1 MPEEISHVK
10 EKLFEN
16 IFNYAKGGI
25 AIVSPKG
32 KWLKVNASIVDL
44 LGYSKNEI
52 YSMTFQDITHR
63 DDLESDMEYFNQI
76 LSGEIDS
83 YQIQKRFFHKNG
95 AIVWG
100 HINVSVFKD
109 EVGEPRYFISQITDI
124 TAQKEAALHHNL
136 LMDIIQDKNK
146 TLNDFAHIATHDIRT
161 HVGNLDSITG
171 FIEEDCKPIVAH
183 ESFLMWKESV
193 KNLQETLSHLDDIR
207 TVQSSQKKDLKAL
220 PLHDYINHAIYNVA
234 GIARKQDV
242 VISNNVDTSLKVRA
256 IAAYLDSIILNFLS
270 NAIKYKSQDR
280 LPKIEIS
287 SRYEDSYAIID
298 IKDNGI
304 GIDLDKHGHQ
314 LFTLNAT
321 FSDHE
326 DSRGI
331 GLFITKNHIE
341 SIGGKIEVESELGKG
356 TCFSVYL
363 KNAE

>member
-1 MPEEISHVK
+1 
-10 EKLFEN
+10 
-16 IFNYAKGGI
+16 
-25 AIVSPKG
+25 
-32 KWLKVNASIVDL
+32 
-44 LGYSKNEI
+44 
-52 YSMTFQDITHR
+52 
-63 DDLESDMEYFNQI
+63 
-76 LSGEIDS
+76 
-83 YQIQKRFFHKNG
+83 
-95 AIVWG
+95 
-100 HINVSVFKD
+100 
-109 EVGEPRYFISQITDI
+109 
-124 TAQKEAALHHNL
+124 
-136 LMDIIQDKNK
+136 
-146 TLNDFAHIATHDIRT
+146 
-161 HVGNLDSITG
+161 
-171 FIEEDCKPIVAH
+171 
-183 ESFLMWKESV
+183 
-193 KNLQETLSHLDDIR
+193 
-207 TVQSSQKKDLKAL
+207 
-220 PLHDYINHAIYNVA
+220 
-234 GIARKQDV
+234 
-242 VISNNVDTSLKVRA
+242 
-256 IAAYLDSIILNFLS
+256 LS